1 MKLVFA
7 MAWRN
12 LLRQRWRT
20 ALTALMMGM
29 AVALCMVMLAFV
41 DGVHGQLR
49 DVLILGSLGHV
60 QVTDPDWPGRRTL
73 SETIDRAESRI
84 AAIEGAPGVEGVA
97 ARVYGP
103 ALAGGADRTGGVQV
117 IGLMPEREVTFRK
130 FEKQLVAGRWL
141 DGTPG
146 DAVIGV
152 DLAKTLAVGVGDS
165 VVTMTQSADGS
176 LGNALYTVV
185 GTLRTGGAIDK
196 SGLLVSLADAQALLA
211 LEGRVH
217 EITVIGESDDEAVV
231 AGLATAVGAALASP
245 DLLVRTWY
253 QVDPGTADLFRI
265 QAISLVIFVALFM
278 AVAATGV
285 VNTLLMSVYE
295 RTRELGVLRALGVR
309 PRMLVALI
317 FTESV
322 LIGVLGV
329 IGGVVA
335 GLGMDAYTVLH
346 GVDLSVKGGGMS
358 AANVQLDPI
367 LYARLTVRSV
377 LLPVVEVMLFS
388 MIAAIWPAWRVA
400 RLQPIDAIRDL

>member
-1 MKLVFA
+1 
-7 MAWRN
+7 
-12 LLRQRWRT
+12 
-20 ALTALMMGM
+20 
-29 AVALCMVMLAFV
+29 
-41 DGVHGQLR
+41 
-49 DVLILGSLGHV
+49 
-60 QVTDPDWPGRRTL
+60 
-73 SETIDRAESRI
+73 
-84 AAIEGAPGVEGVA
+84 VEA
-97 ARVYGP
+97 
-103 ALAGGADRTGGVQV
+103 
-117 IGLMPEREVTFRK
+117 
-130 FEKQLVAGRWL
+130 
-141 DGTPG
+141 
-146 DAVIGV
+146 
-152 DLAKTLAVGVGDS
+152 
-165 VVTMTQSADGS
+165 
-176 LGNALYTVV
+176 
-185 GTLRTGGAIDK
+185 
-196 SGLLVSLADAQALLA
+196 
-211 LEGRVH
+211 
-217 EITVIGESDDEAVV
+217 EAVV
-231 AGLATAVGAALASP
+231 AGLAKEVGVALASP
-245 DLLVRTWY
+245 NLLVRTWY
-253 QVDPGTADLFRI
+253 EVDPGTADLFRI
-265 QAISLVIFVALFM
+265 QAISLVIFVGLFM

-377 LLPVVEVMLFS
+377 MLPVVEVLVFS